1 MAEPMGNNSVNRRQ
15 ALSAALIA
23 GPAAMLAN
31 TPQGDRPRS
40 AAKPIKVTGIEV
52 LHLEKTLKDRFWMA
66 NAPIGGFQPRA
77 SRLILK
83 LHTDAGITGEGEG
96 SGGADLFRKG
106 FGSLVVGEDPFMV
119 GRIWEKMFASTY
131 GREPS
136 TRGWS
141 EYGAISAMAPV
152 DAALYDIMAKST
164 GLPLY
169 KFLGGYRDSVPVYVT
184 GGYYREGKGIS
195 ELVEEIRGY
204 VGQGFNAIKLKVGGI
219 SGGYSVEDDYNRVK
233 AVREAVGPG
242 VRLML
247 DANNGWDVET
257 TIRASNKM
265 YDLDITWLE
274 EPLHWYDDVEP
285 LKQVKLNTRIPLA
298 SGEHEVTRWGARRL
312 METGAIDF
320 MQFDANAHAGITE
333 WRKIAGMAAMC
344 HIRMAPHHEP
354 ALHAHL
360 LASIPNGY
368 ILESFANPDRDPFWF
383 EIYDRKPRIEKSILY
398 LDDTPGL
405 GVEFNQKA
413 LARYGT
419 KVV

>member
-1 MAEPMGNNSVNRRQ
+1 MENNLINRRQ

-31 TPQGDRPRS
+31 TPQGDRPRA

-52 LHLEKTLKDRFWMA
+52 LHLEKPLKERFWMA
-66 NAPIGGFQPRA
+66 NAPIGGYQPKA

-119 GRIWEKMFASTY
+119 GRIWEKMFAATY

-136 TRGWS
+136 TRNWS
-141 EYGAISAMAPV
+141 EYGVISAMAPV

-184 GGYYREGKGIS
+184 GGYYREGKGIP

-219 SGGYSVEDDYNRVK
+219 SGGFTVEDDYNRVK
-233 AVREAVGPG
+233 AVREAVGPA

-265 YDLDITWLE
+265 YDLDMTWLE
-274 EPLHWYDDVEP
+274 EPLPWYDDVEP
-285 LKQVKLNTRIPLA
+285 FKRVKANTRIPLA
-298 SGEHEVTRWGARRL
+298 SGEHEITRWGARRL
-312 METGAIDF
+312 METGAIDY

-354 ALHAHL
+354 PLHAHL
-360 LASIPNGY
+360 LASVPNGY

-419 KVV
+419 KIV

>member
-1 MAEPMGNNSVNRRQ
+1 MNRRQ
-15 ALSAALIA
+15 AFTAALIA

-31 TPQGDRPRS
+31 TPQGDRLRT
-40 AAKPIKVTGIEV
+40 AAKPIRVTGIEV
-52 LHLEKTLKDRFWMA
+52 LHLEKALKERFWMA
-66 NAPIGGFQPRA
+66 NAPIGGYQPKA

-119 GRIWEKMFASTY
+119 GRVWEKMFAATY

-141 EYGAISAMAPV
+141 EYGVISAMAPV

-184 GGYYREGKGIS
+184 GGYYREDKGIP

-233 AVREAVGPG
+233 AVREAVGPA

-312 METGAIDF
+312 METGAIDV

-333 WRKIAGMAAMC
+333 WRKIAGMAAMR

-360 LASIPNGY
+360 LASVPNGY

-413 LARYGT
+413 LTRYGT

>member
-1 MAEPMGNNSVNRRQ
+1 MNRRQ
-15 ALSAALIA
+15 FLPPLLGIPAAALA
-23 GPAAMLAN
+23 DTPA
-31 TPQGDRPRS
+31 GDRPT
-40 AAKPIKVTGIEV
+40 AQAKRIKVTGIEV
-52 LHLEKTLKDRFWMA
+52 LHLEKPLKERFWMA
-66 NAPIGGFQPRA
+66 NSPIGGYQPRA
-77 SRLILK
+77 SRLIVT
-83 LHTDAGITGEGEG
+83 LHTDAGITGHGEG

-106 FGSLVVGEDPFMV
+106 FGDLVIGEDPFMV
-119 GRIWEKMFASTY
+119 GRIWEKMFGMTY
-131 GREPS
+131 SRELVK
-136 TRGWS
+136 RDWS
-141 EYGAISAMAPV
+141 RSGVIGAMAPV
-152 DAALYDIMAKST
+152 DAALHDIMAKST

-184 GGYYREGKGIS
+184 GGYYREGKGIP
-195 ELVEEIRGY
+195 ELVQEIRGY
-204 VGQGFNAIKLKVGGI
+204 VDQGFNGIKLKVGGI
-219 SGGYSVEDDYNRVK
+219 TGGFSIEDDYNRVK
-233 AVREAVGPG
+233 AVREAVGPS

-247 DANNGWDVET
+247 DANNGWDVEA

-298 SGEHEVTRWGARRL
+298 SGESEITRWGARRL

-354 ALHAHL
+354 ALHGHL
-360 LASIPNGY
+360 LASVPNGY

-383 EIYDRKPRIEKSILY
+383 EIYDRKPRIEKSVLY
-398 LDDTPGL
+398 LDGTPGL

-419 KVV
+419 KII

>member
-1 MAEPMGNNSVNRRQ
+1 MTRRQ
-15 ALSAALIA
+15 ALAATLIA

-31 TPQGDRPRS
+31 TPQGDRPRA

-52 LHLEKTLKDRFWMA
+52 LHLEKALKERFWMA
-66 NAPIGGFQPRA
+66 NAPIGGNQPKA

-119 GRIWEKMFASTY
+119 GRIWEKMFAATY

-164 GLPLY
+164 DLPLY

-184 GGYYREGKGIS
+184 GGYYREGKGVP

-204 VGQGFNAIKLKVGGI
+204 VRQGFNAIKLKVGGI
-219 SGGYSVEDDYNRVK
+219 SGGFTVEDDYNRVK
-233 AVREAVGPG
+233 AVREAVGPA

-298 SGEHEVTRWGARRL
+298 SGEHEITRWGARRL

-360 LASIPNGY
+360 LASVPNGF

-419 KVV
+419 KII

>member
-1 MAEPMGNNSVNRRQ
+1 MLMNRRQ
-15 ALSAALIA
+15 ALSATLIA
-23 GPAAMLAN
+23 GPVALLAN
-31 TPQGDRPRS
+31 TPQGDRPRT

-52 LHLEKTLKDRFWMA
+52 LYLEKPLKERFWMA
-66 NAPIGGFQPRA
+66 NAPIGGFQPKA

-96 SGGADLFRKG
+96 SGGADIFRKG
-106 FGSLVVGEDPFMV
+106 FGDLVVGEDPFMV
-119 GRIWEKMFASTY
+119 GRIWEKMFGATY

-141 EYGAISAMAPV
+141 DYGIISAMAPV

-184 GGYYREGKGIS
+184 GGYYREGKGIP
-195 ELVEEIRGY
+195 ELVTEIRGY
-204 VGQGFNAIKLKVGGI
+204 VDQGFNAIKLKVGGI

-233 AVREAVGPG
+233 AVREAVGPA

-274 EPLHWYDDVEP
+274 EPLRWYDDVEP

-298 SGEHEVTRWGARRL
+298 SGEHEITRWGARRL

-333 WRKIAGMAAMC
+333 WRKIAGMAGMF

-360 LASIPNGY
+360 LASVPNGY

-413 LARYGT
+413 LARYGARI
-419 KVV
+419 V

>member
-1 MAEPMGNNSVNRRQ
+1 MSQPLSRRN
-15 ALSAALIA
+15 AISTAFLA
-23 GPAAMLAN
+23 GPAALLAN
-31 TPQGDRPRS
+31 TPQGDRPRTQ
-40 AAKPIKVTGIEV
+40 AKPMKITAIEV
-52 LHLEKTLKDRFWMA
+52 LHLEKPLKERFWMA
-66 NAPIGGFQPRA
+66 NAPIGGYQPKA

-106 FGSLVVGEDPFMV
+106 FSDLFIGEDPFMV
-119 GRIWEKMFASTY
+119 GRIWEKMFGATY
-131 GREPS
+131 SRKPAEL
-136 TRGWS
+136 GWS
-141 EYGAISAMAPV
+141 EYGVISAMAPV

-184 GGYYREGKGIS
+184 GGYYREGKGIP
-195 ELVEEIRGY
+195 ELVQEIRGY
-204 VGQGFNAIKLKVGGI
+204 IDQGFNAIKLKVGGI
-219 SGGYSVEDDYNRVK
+219 SGGFTIEDDYNRVK
-233 AVREAVGPG
+233 AVREAVGPS

-274 EPLHWYDDVEP
+274 EPLPWYDDVEP
-285 LKQVKLNTRIPLA
+285 LKRVKQNTRIPLA
-298 SGEHEVTRWGARRL
+298 SGEHEITRWGARRL

-333 WRKIAGMAAMC
+333 WRKVAGMASMC

-354 ALHAHL
+354 ALHGHL
-360 LASIPNGY
+360 LASVPNGY

-419 KVV
+419 KLI

>member
-1 MAEPMGNNSVNRRQ
+1 MNRRQ
-15 ALSAALIA
+15 ALSTALIA

-31 TPQGDRPRS
+31 TPQGDRPRA

-52 LHLEKTLKDRFWMA
+52 LHLEKALKERFWMA
-66 NAPIGGFQPRA
+66 NAPIGGYQPKA

-96 SGGADLFRKG
+96 AGGADLFRKG

-119 GRIWEKMFASTY
+119 GRIWEKMFAASY

-141 EYGAISAMAPV
+141 EYGVISAMAPV

-184 GGYYREGKGIS
+184 GGYYREGKGIP

-204 VGQGFNAIKLKVGGI
+204 VEQGFNAIKLKVGGV
-219 SGGYSVEDDYNRVK
+219 SGGYAIEDDYNRVK
-233 AVREAVGPG
+233 AVREAVGPK

-274 EPLHWYDDVEP
+274 EPLRWYDDVEA

-298 SGEHEVTRWGARRL
+298 SGESEITRWGARRL

-333 WRKIAGMAAMC
+333 WRKIAGMAGMC

-354 ALHAHL
+354 PLHAHL
-360 LASIPNGY
+360 LASVPNGY

-398 LDDTPGL
+398 LDGTPGL
-405 GVEFNQKA
+405 GVEFNQEA

-419 KVV
+419 KIV